1 MHFNSFK
8 IPISLHLNSF
18 KIPLSLHFNSL
29 KIPIFLNFNSFK
41 NLKGYVFYVCKDRDE
56 KTHLSLRKYYLDI
69 DDEVISPV
77 FNKQLVETSALETLN
92 SIEITGT

>member
-1 MHFNSFK
+1 MCSVSFKKKSLPQNSFIFAFNSFK
-8 IPISLHLNSF
+8 IPIS
-18 KIPLSLHFNSL
+18 
-29 KIPIFLNFNSFK
+29 LNFNSFK